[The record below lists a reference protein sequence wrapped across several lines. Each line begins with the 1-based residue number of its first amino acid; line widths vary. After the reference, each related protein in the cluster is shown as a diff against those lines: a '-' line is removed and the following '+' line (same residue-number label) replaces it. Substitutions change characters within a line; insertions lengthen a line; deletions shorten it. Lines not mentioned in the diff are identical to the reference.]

1 VNNSINVLRNVNNL
15 KITKIKKFNRIN
27 VEDLNEDLNFSFILD
42 LYEKNKYNEFFED
55 FDEINENEKFLNLTI

>member
-1 VNNSINVLRNVNNL
+1 VNNSINVLRSVNNL

>member
-1 VNNSINVLRNVNNL
+1 MNNSINVLRNVNNL